1 MENSK
6 DIKRYRYLASKWFN
20 NTISENELI
29 EFNDWYN
36 SNLDTPLDIPNSFA
50 ASEPELEARMF
61 KKLNDK
67 FEAEVTT
74 EDQEGKISGR
84 LKIKWATRIAAAASI
99 IIAVAAG
106 LWLYNARTIKP
117 QSQILSQTNDIAP
130 GKNTATLTF
139 SSGKTIQL
147 SDKKKGIFINASYLK
162 YNDGSTV
169 GSSASPEISAM
180 GVVEG
185 SPIIATT
192 PKGGT
197 YQVVLPDGTE
207 VWLNADSKLVFPSKF
222 TGNNRVVTLTGEA
235 YFEVAKNKSKP
246 FIVNTGASK
255 IEVLGTHFNIMAYK
269 DEADNLVTLLEGAVK
284 VNSGTAKV
292 LLKPGQQAEISRK
305 NPSSI
310 ILNNEIDTE
319 QIIAWKNGYFM
330 FANEPVES
338 IMRKIS
344 RWYNV
349 DIVYQDNL
357 QDKALWGT
365 VSRFKNVSEVLKRL
379 ELTGVVRF
387 KIDNL
392 NANGKERRIIVMK

>member
-6 DIKRYRYLASKWFN
+6 DVKRYRYLASKWFN
-20 NTISENELI
+20 NTITADELS

-36 SNLDTPLDIPNSFA
+36 SNLDTPLDIPYSFA
-50 ASEPELEARMF
+50 ISELELETRMF

-67 FEAEVTT
+67 FEPEATT
-74 EDQEGKISGR
+74 EDHEGKIPAR
-84 LKIKWATRIAAAASI
+84 LRVRWATRIAVAASI
-99 IIAVAAG
+99 LIAISAG
-106 LWLYNARTIKP
+106 LWFYNTRITNPKLQMVA
-117 QSQILSQTNDIAP
+117 QTTDIAP
-130 GKNTATLTF
+130 GKNIATLTF
-139 SSGKTIQL
+139 TNGKTIQL
-147 SDKKKGIFINASYLK
+147 SDKKKGVFINASELK
-162 YNDGSTV
+162 YNDGSSVSSSV
-169 GSSASPEISAM
+169 GVEIDALNAPD
-180 GVVEG
+180 GN
-185 SPIIATT
+185 PITATT

-197 YQVVLPDGTE
+197 YQVVLPDGTV

-246 FIVNTGASK
+246 FIVNTGDSR

-284 VNSGTAKV
+284 VNSGTSKI
-292 LLKPGQQAEISRK
+292 LLKPGQQAEVSRK
-305 NPSSI
+305 NPSSMV
-310 ILNNEIDTE
+310 LNNEIDVE
-319 QIIAWKNGYFM
+319 QVVAWKNGYFM

-379 ELTGVVRF
+379 ELTGVVHF

>member
-20 NTISENELI
+20 NTISEDELI

-36 SNLDTPLDIPNSFA
+36 SNLDTPLDIPYSFA

-67 FEAEVTT
+67 FEPEVTT
-74 EDQEGKISGR
+74 EDHEGKIYGR
-84 LKIKWATRIAAAASI
+84 LKIRWATRIAAAASI

-106 LWLYNARTIKP
+106 LWLYNARTINP
-117 QSQILSQTNDIAP
+117 QSRTLSQSNDIAP

-162 YNDGSTV
+162 YNDGSAV
-169 GSSASPEISAM
+169 GSAASPEIAAM
-180 GVVEG
+180 GVAEG
-185 SPIIATT
+185 SPITATT

-207 VWLNADSKLVFPSKF
+207 VWLNADSKLIFPSKF

-246 FIVNTGASK
+246 FIVNTGDSR

-284 VNSGTAKV
+284 VNSGTSKI
-292 LLKPGQQAEISRK
+292 LLKPGQQAEVSRK
-305 NPSSI
+305 NPSSMV
-310 ILNNEIDTE
+310 LNNEIDVE
-319 QIIAWKNGYFM
+319 QVVAWKNGYFM

-379 ELTGVVRF
+379 ELTGVVHF

>member
-84 LKIKWATRIAAAASI
+84 LKIKWATHIAAAASI

-169 GSSASPEISAM
+169 GSSASPEIAAM
-180 GVVEG
+180 GVAEG
-185 SPIIATT
+185 SSITATT

-246 FIVNTGASK
+246 FIVNTGDSK

-292 LLKPGQQAEISRK
+292 LLKQGQQAEISRK

-310 ILNNEIDTE
+310 LLNNEIDTE

-379 ELTGVVRF
+379 ELTGVVHF

>member
-180 GVVEG
+180 GVAEG
-185 SPIIATT
+185 SLIIATT

-392 NANGKERRIIVMK
+392 NANGKERRIVVMK

>member
-6 DIKRYRYLASKWFN
+6 DIKRYRYLASRWFN
-20 NTISENELI
+20 NTITKDELI

-36 SNLDTPLDIPNSFA
+36 SNLDTPLDIPHSFA
-50 ASEPELEARMF
+50 KSEPELEDRMF
-61 KKLNDK
+61 KKLNEK
-67 FEAEVTT
+67 VESAVRVENLENKGPGIFKVRWIT
-74 EDQEGKISGR
+74 G
-84 LKIKWATRIAAAASI
+84 IAAAATI
-99 IIAVAAG
+99 LIAISAG
-106 LWLYNARTIKP
+106 LWFYNARFTGRQP
-117 QSQILSQTNDIAP
+117 QNITQATDIAP
-130 GKNTATLTF
+130 GKNIATLTF
-139 SSGKTIQL
+139 TNGKTIQL
-147 SDKKKGIFINASYLK
+147 SDKKKSVLINSSELK
-162 YNDGSTV
+162 YDDGSVV
-169 GSSASPEISAM
+169 GSSADLEIDPRDVAD
-180 GVVEG
+180 GN
-185 SPIIATT
+185 PIIAST

-197 YQVVLPDGTE
+197 YQVILSDGTK
-207 VWLNADSKLVFPSKF
+207 VWLNAYSKLVFPSKF
-222 TGNNRVVTLTGEA
+222 TGNSRTVTLTGEA
-235 YFEVAKNKSKP
+235 YFEVAKDKSKP
-246 FIVNTGASK
+246 FIVSTDNSK

-269 DEADNLVTLLEGAVK
+269 DEANNLVTLLEGSVK

-292 LLKPGQQAEISRK
+292 LLKPGQQAEISR
-305 NPSSI
+305 NNLSSVL
-310 ILNNEIDTE
+310 LNNEIDTE

-379 ELTGVVRF
+379 ELTGVVHF